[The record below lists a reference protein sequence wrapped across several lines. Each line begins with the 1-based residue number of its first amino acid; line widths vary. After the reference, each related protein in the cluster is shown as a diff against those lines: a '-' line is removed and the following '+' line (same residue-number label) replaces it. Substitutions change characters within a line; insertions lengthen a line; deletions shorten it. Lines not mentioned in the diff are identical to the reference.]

1 MDGPSGKQKG
11 EQSVHTFNQVGT
23 TEGKVYFGNVMKNN
37 AKMAVMIRNIFHDP
51 SVTKDHYIGLQMTG
65 KLKNSTIERCPA
77 VHQIICGEK
86 PVDGV
91 SFVAYAENGDMILG
105 APNGRIRIF
114 AQDIDILA
122 AGNGRDTGWI
132 NIESNATVNVNSPKV
147 QATGTDSLTM
157 SGERKLSLNSTGR
170 TQVNTGGFKIV
181 EGPDVSPITS
191 PLGSGVNTLKQQLE
205 GLKKL
210 IESIG

>member
-1 MDGPSGKQKG
+1 MSNQKG
-11 EQSVHTFNQVGT
+11 EQSVHTFNQVGN

-37 AKMAVMIRNIFHDP
+37 AKMAVMIRNIFND

-122 AGNGRDTGWI
+122 TGNGRDTGWI
-132 NIESNATVNVNSPKV
+132 NIESNAAVNVNSTKV
-147 QATGTDSLTM
+147 EATGTDSLTM

-170 TQVNTGGFKIV
+170 TQVNCGGFKVI
-181 EGPDVSPITS
+181 EGCDVSPVSS

>member
-1 MDGPSGKQKG
+1 MSNQKG
-11 EQSVHTFNQVGT
+11 EQSVHTFNQVGN
-23 TEGKVYFGNVMKNN
+23 TEGKVYFGDVMKNN
-37 AKMAVMIRNIFHDP
+37 AKMAVMIRNIFND
-51 SVTKDHYIGLQMTG
+51 SATKDHYIGLQMTG

-122 AGNGRDTGWI
+122 TGNGRDTGWI
-132 NIESNATVNVNSPKV
+132 NIESNAAVNVNSPKV
-147 QATGTDSLTM
+147 QATGKDSLTM

-170 TQVNTGGFKIV
+170 IQANCGGIKVV
-181 EGPDVSPITS
+181 EGCDVSPVTS

>member
-1 MDGPSGKQKG
+1 MSNQKG
-11 EQSVHTFNQVGT
+11 EQSVHTFNQVGN
-23 TEGKVYFGNVMKNN
+23 TEGKVYFGDVMKNN
-37 AKMAVMIRNIFHDP
+37 AKMAVMIRNIFNDP

-77 VHQIICGEK
+77 VHQIICGET

-105 APNGRIRIF
+105 APHGRIRIF

-122 AGNGRDTGWI
+122 TGNGRDTGWI
-132 NIESNATVNVNSPKV
+132 NIESNAKVNVHSPKI
-147 QATGTDSLTM
+147 QATGTDSITM

-170 TQVNTGGFKIV
+170 TQVNCGGFKVI
-181 EGPDVSPITS
+181 EGCDVSPVSS

>member
-1 MDGPSGKQKG
+1 MSKQKG

-23 TEGKVYFGNVMKNN
+23 TEGKVYFGDVMKNN

-77 VHQIICGEK
+77 VHQIICGET

-105 APNGRIRIF
+105 APHGRIRIF

-122 AGNGRDTGWI
+122 TGNGRDTGWI
-132 NIESNATVNVNSPKV
+132 NIESNATVNVKSPKV
-147 QATGTDSLTM
+147 RATGTDSITM

-170 TQVNTGGFKIV
+170 TQVNAGGFKVI